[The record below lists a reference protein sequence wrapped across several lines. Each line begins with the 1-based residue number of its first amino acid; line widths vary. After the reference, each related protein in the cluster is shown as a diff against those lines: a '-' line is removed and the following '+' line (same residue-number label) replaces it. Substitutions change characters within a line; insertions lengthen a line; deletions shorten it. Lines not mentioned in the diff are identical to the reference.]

1 MTQSLQTLLQI
12 ICVMQMLQILCL
24 CVHTFIHS
32 LDMIFLKF
40 DLVYIYERVGYLHVC
55 VKRPMDVQPKEL
67 WRNVSEYFI
76 HKGDFFH
83 KGQVLPLLL
92 HNLSNAN
99 ICIAL

>member
-1 MTQSLQTLLQI
+1 MTQSLQTLVQI

-55 VKRPMDVQPKEL
+55 VKRPYGCSTKRTLEKCV
-67 WRNVSEYFI
+67 
-76 HKGDFFH
+76 
-83 KGQVLPLLL
+83 
-92 HNLSNAN
+92 
-99 ICIAL
+99 